1 MQDESCYI
9 EVQGTTA
16 VFICNW
22 WNRFLMY
29 LYIYG
34 SFNNA
39 VSSFSSIVLNVW
51 LTVNKLLEK
60 MTKEMVLAQF
70 KSLLFH
76 QCSVLIFSFIYH
88 WHCTPII
95 LLTASLNAWHPVSK
109 VRLNMKSRMHVQW
122 SFYICIY
129 IMFSY
134 TDQTWKFSLPYYTSR
149 CPTICVWNM

>member
-1 MQDESCYI
+1 
-9 EVQGTTA
+9 
-16 VFICNW
+16 
-22 WNRFLMY
+22 MY

-88 WHCTPII
+88 
-95 LLTASLNAWHPVSK
+95 
-109 VRLNMKSRMHVQW
+109 
-122 SFYICIY
+122 
-129 IMFSY
+129 
-134 TDQTWKFSLPYYTSR
+134 
-149 CPTICVWNM
+149 